1 MPSSII
7 MVSRVHIYMIPGCE
21 RSGLRLA
28 RDAYLNS
35 ISDPANGAGT
45 ANDTST
51 LAYMQKTFNDHYS
64 GNRQPIGLY
73 THPLRLAV
81 CNACL

>member
-1 MPSSII
+1 MLSSII
-7 MVSRVHIYMIPGCE
+7 VESRAHMYMIPGCE
-21 RSGLRLA
+21 YSALRFA
-28 RDAYLNS
+28 RDFYLNFV
-35 ISDPANGAGT
+35 SDPANGAGL

-51 LAYMQKTFNDHYS
+51 LAYMQQTFNDHYS

-81 CNACL
+81 CNPFL